1 MHGRRLAVIGLFGA
15 WVAGCASPP
24 ATKLNYA
31 VTRVE
36 AASQDVAMAAAE
48 QALREHFRIAR
59 VDRAA
64 GLIECAPV
72 ESQEAVRSGR
82 IGDVLGASRRV
93 RRVAEVRVEDLGDG
107 ARVFCKVLLQQYET
121 EERRMFDREHAL
133 SDVPSETPAAGEAA
147 TLPQQNATWRTRGR
161 DKVLERRI
169 LQAVH
174 ELVAAPGRPTPG
186 AS

>member
-82 IGDVLGASRRV
+82 MGDVLGASRRV
-93 RRVAEVRVEDLGDG
+93 RRVAEMRVEDLGDG
-107 ARVFCKVLLQQYET
+107 ARVFCKILLQQYET